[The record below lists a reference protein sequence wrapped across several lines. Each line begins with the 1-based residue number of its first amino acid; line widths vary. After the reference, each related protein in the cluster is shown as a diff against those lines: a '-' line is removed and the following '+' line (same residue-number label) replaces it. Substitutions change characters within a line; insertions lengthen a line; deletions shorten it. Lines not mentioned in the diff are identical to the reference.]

1 MQSSG
6 TSTPA
11 GDSPGPGRAFL
22 RTTDFTPEIV
32 PPRLRRTTYPAGQS
46 PLVLPG
52 LTRASSSFTI
62 TSNHQNILPL
72 WPAAPPPGQPVVFF
86 CPLSGVRPACFP
98 SARRH
103 GLSKVGRGGTAP
115 YRGPCGPLCRTRNRG
130 EVFSPLSPGLRGRGS
145 SPACP
150 VTEPRP
156 SGKNGLRVRRSAM
169 RPLSGRLWQAR
180 CRRLAPSVRSPLLA
194 RMLVQPGHHRW
205 HGARLLAEIRR
216 SSLPLFLILLSY
228 HGDAVRC
235 PPAVRQGS
243 GKAHTGASPAAIRRH
258 KKRRPP
264 AWRPADV
271 WSRFTDAARGI
282 RTVCRA
288 GKRWPR
294 NRRPAR
300 RHCST
305 GHGSGSWPGS
315 CARRT
320 WA

>member
-86 CPLSGVRPACFP
+86 CPLSGVRPACLSFL
-98 SARRH
+98 RRH

-115 YRGPCGPLCRTRNRG
+115 YRGPCGPLCRTRDRG
-130 EVFSPLSPGLRGRGS
+130 EFFPLPSPGLRGRGS
-145 SPACP
+145 PSACP

-180 CRRLAPSVRSPLLA
+180 CCRLAPSVRSPLLA

-216 SSLPLFLILLSY
+216 SSLPHPSFLSWRRRALSACCAA
-228 HGDAVRC
+228 GE
-235 PPAVRQGS
+235 RQGS
-243 GKAHTGASPAAIRRH
+243 HGRIARGNPAAQ
-258 KKRRPP
+258 KKTPTGMETGGRLE
-264 AWRPADV
+264 
-271 WSRFTDAARGI
+271 SFYGCGARDQ
-282 RTVCRA
+282 
-288 GKRWPR
+288 
-294 NRRPAR
+294 N
-300 RHCST
+300 SL
-305 GHGSGSWPGS
+305 
-315 CARRT
+315 
-320 WA
+320 

>member
-86 CPLSGVRPACFP
+86 CPLSGVRPACLSFL
-98 SARRH
+98 RRH
-103 GLSKVGRGGTAP
+103 GLSRVGRGGTAP
-115 YRGPCGPLCRTRNRG
+115 YRGPCGPLCRTRDRG
-130 EVFSPLSPGLRGRGS
+130 EVFSPSESRSSRARQPSGLSGHGA
-145 SPACP
+145 PAIR
-150 VTEPRP
+150 EERP
-156 SGKNGLRVRRSAM
+156 SCAAL
-169 RPLSGRLWQAR
+169 
-180 CRRLAPSVRSPLLA
+180 C
-194 RMLVQPGHHRW
+194 
-205 HGARLLAEIRR
+205 
-216 SSLPLFLILLSY
+216 
-228 HGDAVRC
+228 DA
-235 PPAVRQGS
+235 PAVRQALAGPLLPPRS
-243 GKAHTGASPAAIRRH
+243 VRTLTALGQDARAARPSQMARRTSARGNSPFLSSSSFFPIMEAPCAVRLLCGRGAARLTRAASPAAIRRH

-282 RTVCRA
+282 RTACRA

>member
-62 TSNHQNILPL
+62 TSNHQNILPI

-86 CPLSGVRPACFP
+86 CPLSGLRPACFP

-103 GLSKVGRGGTAP
+103 GLPRGREGRSRPVPWSMRSALPDTRQGRGIFPFRVPVFEGAAALGHQGRTAFVCGALRCARCPAGFGRPGVAALLRPYAHRSWPGCSCSPAITDGTAHVCS
-115 YRGPCGPLCRTRNRG
+115 RKFA
-130 EVFSPLSPGLRGRGS
+130 V
-145 SPACP
+145 
-150 VTEPRP
+150 
-156 SGKNGLRVRRSAM
+156 
-169 RPLSGRLWQAR
+169 
-180 CRRLAPSVRSPLLA
+180 
-194 RMLVQPGHHRW
+194 
-205 HGARLLAEIRR
+205 
-216 SSLPLFLILLSY
+216 PLFLILLSY

>member
-115 YRGPCGPLCRTRNRG
+115 YRGPCGPLCRTRDRG
-130 EVFSPLSPGLRGRGS
+130 EVFSPSKSRS
-145 SPACP
+145 SMA
-150 VTEPRP
+150 RQ
-156 SGKNGLRVRRSAM
+156 
-169 RPLSGRLWQAR
+169 LSGLSGHGTPAIREEW
-180 CRRLAPSVRSPLLA
+180 PSCAALC
-194 RMLVQPGHHRW
+194 
-205 HGARLLAEIRR
+205 
-216 SSLPLFLILLSY
+216 
-228 HGDAVRC
+228 DA
-235 PPAVRQGS
+235 PAVRQALAGPV
-243 GKAHTGASPAAIRRH
+243 SPPRSVRTL
-258 KKRRPP
+258 P
-264 AWRPADV
+264 ALGQDAR
-271 WSRFTDAARGI
+271 AAR
-282 RTVCRA
+282 
-288 GKRWPR
+288 P
-294 NRRPAR
+294 
-300 RHCST
+300 SQM
-305 GHGSGSWPGS
+305 
-315 CARRT
+315 ARRT
-320 WA
+320 SARGNSPFLSSSLPHPSFLSWRRRALSACCAAGERQGSYGRIARGNPAAQKKTPTGMETGGRLESFYGCGARDQNSL

>member
-86 CPLSGVRPACFP
+86 CPLSGVRPACLSFL
-98 SARRH
+98 RRH
-103 GLSKVGRGGTAP
+103 GLSKVGRGGAAP
-115 YRGPCGPLCRTRNRG
+115 YRGPCGPLCRARDR
-130 EVFSPLSPGLRGRGS
+130 EEDFSPSESRSSRARQLSGLSGHGA
-145 SPACP
+145 PAIR
-150 VTEPRP
+150 EERP
-156 SGKNGLRVRRSAM
+156 SCAAL
-169 RPLSGRLWQAR
+169 
-180 CRRLAPSVRSPLLA
+180 C
-194 RMLVQPGHHRW
+194 
-205 HGARLLAEIRR
+205 
-216 SSLPLFLILLSY
+216 
-228 HGDAVRC
+228 DA
-235 PPAVRQGS
+235 PAVRQALAGPVS
-243 GKAHTGASPAAIRRH
+243 PPCSVRTLTALGQDARAARPSQMARRTSARRNSPFLSSSSFFLIMETPSAVRLLCGRGAARLTRAASPAVIRRH

-282 RTVCRA
+282 RTACRA

>member
-22 RTTDFTPEIV
+22 RKTDFTPEIV

-86 CPLSGVRPACFP
+86 CPLSGVRPACLSFL
-98 SARRH
+98 RRH

-115 YRGPCGPLCRTRNRG
+115 YRGPCGPLCRARDRG
-130 EVFSPLSPGLRGRGS
+130 EFFPLPSPGLRGRGS

-216 SSLPLFLILLSY
+216 SSLPHPSFLSWRRRALSACCAA
-228 HGDAVRC
+228 GE
-235 PPAVRQGS
+235 RQGS
-243 GKAHTGASPAAIRRH
+243 HGPH
-258 KKRRPP
+258 RP
-264 AWRPADV
+264 R
-271 WSRFTDAARGI
+271 
-282 RTVCRA
+282 
-288 GKRWPR
+288 
-294 NRRPAR
+294 
-300 RHCST
+300 
-305 GHGSGSWPGS
+305 
-315 CARRT
+315 
-320 WA
+320 

>member
-115 YRGPCGPLCRTRNRG
+115 YRGPCGPLCRTRDRG
-130 EVFSPLSPGLRGRGS
+130 EVFSPLSPGLRWRGS

-180 CRRLAPSVRSPLLA
+180 CHRLAPSVRSPLLA

-216 SSLPLFLILLSY
+216 SSLPHPSFLSWRRRALSACCAA
-228 HGDAVRC
+228 GE
-235 PPAVRQGS
+235 RQGS
-243 GKAHTGASPAAIRRH
+243 YGRIARGNPAAQ
-258 KKRRPP
+258 KKTPTGMETGGRLE
-264 AWRPADV
+264 
-271 WSRFTDAARGI
+271 SFYGCGARDQ
-282 RTVCRA
+282 
-288 GKRWPR
+288 
-294 NRRPAR
+294 N
-300 RHCST
+300 SL
-305 GHGSGSWPGS
+305 
-315 CARRT
+315 
-320 WA
+320 

>member
-86 CPLSGVRPACFP
+86 CPLSGVRPACLSFL
-98 SARRH
+98 RRH
-103 GLSKVGRGGTAP
+103 GLSRGAGGAEQARTVVHAV
-115 YRGPCGPLCRTRNRG
+115 RSAGHETGERNFPL
-130 EVFSPLSPGLRGRGS
+130 PSPGLRGRGS

-180 CRRLAPSVRSPLLA
+180 CRRLAPPYAPRSW
-194 RMLVQPGHHRW
+194 PGCSCSPAITDGTAHVCSRKF
-205 HGARLLAEIRR
+205 AV
-216 SSLPLFLILLSY
+216 PLFLILLSY
-228 HGDAVRC
+228 HGDAERC

-243 GKAHTGASPAAIRRH
+243 GKAHTGRIARGNPAAQ
-258 KKRRPP
+258 KKTPTGMETGGRLE
-264 AWRPADV
+264 
-271 WSRFTDAARGI
+271 SFYGCGARDQ
-282 RTVCRA
+282 
-288 GKRWPR
+288 
-294 NRRPAR
+294 N
-300 RHCST
+300 SL
-305 GHGSGSWPGS
+305 
-315 CARRT
+315 
-320 WA
+320 

>member
-86 CPLSGVRPACFP
+86 CPLSGLRPACFP

-103 GLSKVGRGGTAP
+103 GLPRGREGRSRPVPWSMRSALPDTRQGRGIFPFRVPVFEGAAALGHQGRTAFVCGALRCARCPAGFGRPGVAALLRPYAHRPWPGCSCSPAITDGTAHVCS
-115 YRGPCGPLCRTRNRG
+115 RKFA
-130 EVFSPLSPGLRGRGS
+130 V
-145 SPACP
+145 
-150 VTEPRP
+150 
-156 SGKNGLRVRRSAM
+156 
-169 RPLSGRLWQAR
+169 
-180 CRRLAPSVRSPLLA
+180 
-194 RMLVQPGHHRW
+194 
-205 HGARLLAEIRR
+205 
-216 SSLPLFLILLSY
+216 PLFLILLSY

>member
-86 CPLSGVRPACFP
+86 CPLSGLRPACFP

-103 GLSKVGRGGTAP
+103 GLPRGREGRSRPVPWSMRPALPGTRQGRGIFP
-115 YRGPCGPLCRTRNRG
+115 FRVP
-130 EVFSPLSPGLRGRGS
+130 VFEGAAALRPVRSRSPGHQGRTAFVCGALRCARCPAGFGRPGVAALLLRTLPALGQDARAARPSQMARRTSARGNSPFLSSSSFFLIMETPCAVRLLCGRG
-145 SPACP
+145 A
-150 VTEPRP
+150 
-156 SGKNGLRVRRSAM
+156 
-169 RPLSGRLWQAR
+169 
-180 CRRLAPSVRSPLLA
+180 
-194 RMLVQPGHHRW
+194 
-205 HGARLLAEIRR
+205 ARLTRA
-216 SSLPLFLILLSY
+216 
-228 HGDAVRC
+228 
-235 PPAVRQGS
+235 
-243 GKAHTGASPAAIRRH
+243 ASPAVIRRH

-282 RTVCRA
+282 RTACRA

>member
-22 RTTDFTPEIV
+22 RKTDFTPEIA

-86 CPLSGVRPACFP
+86 CPLSGVRPACLSFL
-98 SARRH
+98 RRH

-115 YRGPCGPLCRTRNRG
+115 YRGPCGPLCRARDRG
-130 EVFSPLSPGLRGRGS
+130 EFFPLPSPGLRGRGS

-180 CRRLAPSVRSPLLA
+180 LHESK
-194 RMLVQPGHHRW
+194 
-205 HGARLLAEIRR
+205 IRHPNTFNH
-216 SSLPLFLILLSY
+216 SSF
-228 HGDAVRC
+228 
-235 PPAVRQGS
+235 
-243 GKAHTGASPAAIRRH
+243 
-258 KKRRPP
+258 
-264 AWRPADV
+264 
-271 WSRFTDAARGI
+271 
-282 RTVCRA
+282 
-288 GKRWPR
+288 
-294 NRRPAR
+294 
-300 RHCST
+300 
-305 GHGSGSWPGS
+305 
-315 CARRT
+315 
-320 WA
+320 

>member
-86 CPLSGVRPACFP
+86 CPLSGLRPACFP

-103 GLSKVGRGGTAP
+103 GLPRGREGRSRPVPWSMRSALPDTRQGRGIFPFRVPVFEGAAALGHQGRTAFVCGALRCARCPAGFGRPGVAALLRPYAHRPWPGCSCSPAITDGTAHVCS
-115 YRGPCGPLCRTRNRG
+115 RKFA
-130 EVFSPLSPGLRGRGS
+130 V
-145 SPACP
+145 
-150 VTEPRP
+150 
-156 SGKNGLRVRRSAM
+156 
-169 RPLSGRLWQAR
+169 
-180 CRRLAPSVRSPLLA
+180 
-194 RMLVQPGHHRW
+194 
-205 HGARLLAEIRR
+205 
-216 SSLPLFLILLSY
+216 PLFLILLSY

-243 GKAHTGASPAAIRRH
+243 GKAHTGASPASIRRH

>member
-32 PPRLRRTTYPAGQS
+32 PPRLRRTTYPVGQS

-103 GLSKVGRGGTAP
+103 GLPRGREGRSRPVPWFMRSALPDTRQGRGFFP
-115 YRGPCGPLCRTRNRG
+115 FRVP
-130 EVFSPLSPGLRGRGS
+130 VFDGAAALG
-145 SPACP
+145 
-150 VTEPRP
+150 
-156 SGKNGLRVRRSAM
+156 
-169 RPLSGRLWQAR
+169 LSGHGTPAIREAW
-180 CRRLAPSVRSPLLA
+180 PSCAALC
-194 RMLVQPGHHRW
+194 
-205 HGARLLAEIRR
+205 
-216 SSLPLFLILLSY
+216 
-228 HGDAVRC
+228 DA
-235 PPAVRQGS
+235 PAVRQALVGPVS
-243 GKAHTGASPAAIRRH
+243 PPRSIRTLTALGQDARAARPSQMARRTSARRNSPFLSSSSFFLIMETPSAVRLLCGRGAARLTRAASPAVIRRH

-282 RTVCRA
+282 RTACRA

>member
-103 GLSKVGRGGTAP
+103 GLPRGREGRSRPVPWSMRSALP
-115 YRGPCGPLCRTRNRG
+115 DTRQGR
-130 EVFSPLSPGLRGRGS
+130 VFSPSESRSSRARQLSAIR
-145 SPACP
+145 
-150 VTEPRP
+150 EERP
-156 SGKNGLRVRRSAM
+156 SCAAL
-169 RPLSGRLWQAR
+169 
-180 CRRLAPSVRSPLLA
+180 C
-194 RMLVQPGHHRW
+194 
-205 HGARLLAEIRR
+205 
-216 SSLPLFLILLSY
+216 
-228 HGDAVRC
+228 DA
-235 PPAVRQGS
+235 PAVRQALAGPVS
-243 GKAHTGASPAAIRRH
+243 PPCSVRTLTALGQDARAARPSQMARRTSARGNSPFLSSSSFFLIMETPSAVRLLCGRGAARLTRAASPAVIRRH

-282 RTVCRA
+282 RTACRA

>member
-1 MQSSG
+1 MQSPG

-98 SARRH
+98 SVRRH
-103 GLSKVGRGGTAP
+103 GLPRGREGRSRPVPWSMRSALPDTRQGRGIFPFRVPVFEGAAALDHQGRTAFVCGALRCARCPAGFGRPGVAALLRPYAHRSWPGCSCSPAITDGTAHVCS
-115 YRGPCGPLCRTRNRG
+115 RKFA
-130 EVFSPLSPGLRGRGS
+130 V
-145 SPACP
+145 
-150 VTEPRP
+150 
-156 SGKNGLRVRRSAM
+156 
-169 RPLSGRLWQAR
+169 
-180 CRRLAPSVRSPLLA
+180 
-194 RMLVQPGHHRW
+194 
-205 HGARLLAEIRR
+205 
-216 SSLPLFLILLSY
+216 PLFLTLLSY

>member
-86 CPLSGVRPACFP
+86 CPLSGVRPACLSFL
-98 SARRH
+98 RRH

-115 YRGPCGPLCRTRNRG
+115 YRGPCGPLCRARDRG
-130 EVFSPLSPGLRGRGS
+130 EFFPLPSPGLRGRGS

-180 CRRLAPSVRSPLLA
+180 CRRLAPPYAPRSW
-194 RMLVQPGHHRW
+194 PGCSCSPAITDGTAHVCSRKF
-205 HGARLLAEIRR
+205 AV
-216 SSLPLFLILLSY
+216 PLFFILLSY
-228 HGDAVRC
+228 HGDAERC

-243 GKAHTGASPAAIRRH
+243 GKAHTGRIARGNPAAQ
-258 KKRRPP
+258 KKTPTGMETGGRLE
-264 AWRPADV
+264 
-271 WSRFTDAARGI
+271 SFYGCGARDQ
-282 RTVCRA
+282 
-288 GKRWPR
+288 
-294 NRRPAR
+294 N
-300 RHCST
+300 SL
-305 GHGSGSWPGS
+305 
-315 CARRT
+315 
-320 WA
+320 

>member
-86 CPLSGVRPACFP
+86 CPLSGLRPACFP

-103 GLSKVGRGGTAP
+103 GLPRGREGRSRPVPWSMRSALPDTRQGRGIFPFRVPVVEGAAALGHQGRTAFVCGALRCARCPAGFGRPGVAALLRPYAHRPWPGCSCSPAITDGTAHVCS
-115 YRGPCGPLCRTRNRG
+115 RKFA
-130 EVFSPLSPGLRGRGS
+130 V
-145 SPACP
+145 
-150 VTEPRP
+150 
-156 SGKNGLRVRRSAM
+156 
-169 RPLSGRLWQAR
+169 
-180 CRRLAPSVRSPLLA
+180 
-194 RMLVQPGHHRW
+194 
-205 HGARLLAEIRR
+205 
-216 SSLPLFLILLSY
+216 PLFLIILSY
-228 HGDAVRC
+228 HRDAVRC

>member
-86 CPLSGVRPACFP
+86 CPLSGLQPACFP

-103 GLSKVGRGGTAP
+103 GLPRGREGRSRPVPWSMRSALPDTRQGRGIFPFRVPVFEGAAALGHQGRTAFVCGALRCARCPAGFGRPGVAALLRPYAHRSWPGCSCSPAITDGTAHVCS
-115 YRGPCGPLCRTRNRG
+115 RKFA
-130 EVFSPLSPGLRGRGS
+130 V
-145 SPACP
+145 
-150 VTEPRP
+150 
-156 SGKNGLRVRRSAM
+156 
-169 RPLSGRLWQAR
+169 
-180 CRRLAPSVRSPLLA
+180 
-194 RMLVQPGHHRW
+194 
-205 HGARLLAEIRR
+205 
-216 SSLPLFLILLSY
+216 PLFLILLSY

>member
-86 CPLSGVRPACFP
+86 CPLSGVRPACLSFL
-98 SARRH
+98 RRH

-115 YRGPCGPLCRTRNRG
+115 YRGPCGPLCRTRDRE
-130 EVFSPLSPGLRGRGS
+130 EVFSPSESRSSRARQLSGLSGHGA
-145 SPACP
+145 PAIR
-150 VTEPRP
+150 EERP
-156 SGKNGLRVRRSAM
+156 SCAAL
-169 RPLSGRLWQAR
+169 
-180 CRRLAPSVRSPLLA
+180 C
-194 RMLVQPGHHRW
+194 
-205 HGARLLAEIRR
+205 
-216 SSLPLFLILLSY
+216 
-228 HGDAVRC
+228 DA
-235 PPAVRQGS
+235 PAVRQALAGPVS
-243 GKAHTGASPAAIRRH
+243 PPCSVRMLTALGQDARAARPSQMARRTSARRNSPFLSSSSFFLIMETPSAVRLLCGRGAARLTRAASPAVIRRH

-282 RTVCRA
+282 RTACRA

>member
-32 PPRLRRTTYPAGQS
+32 PPRLRRTTYPVGQS

-86 CPLSGVRPACFP
+86 CPLSGVRPACF
-98 SARRH
+98 SFLRRH
-103 GLSKVGRGGTAP
+103 GLSRGREGRSRPVPWSMRPALP
-115 YRGPCGPLCRTRNRG
+115 DTRQGR
-130 EVFSPLSPGLRGRGS
+130 VFSPSESRSSRARQPSGLSGHGA
-145 SPACP
+145 PAIR
-150 VTEPRP
+150 EERP
-156 SGKNGLRVRRSAM
+156 SCAAL
-169 RPLSGRLWQAR
+169 
-180 CRRLAPSVRSPLLA
+180 C
-194 RMLVQPGHHRW
+194 
-205 HGARLLAEIRR
+205 
-216 SSLPLFLILLSY
+216 
-228 HGDAVRC
+228 DA
-235 PPAVRQGS
+235 PAVRQALAGPLS
-243 GKAHTGASPAAIRRH
+243 PPCSVRTLTALGQDARAARPSQMARRTSARGNSPFLSLSSFFLIKETPCAVRLLCGRGAARLTRAASPAAIRRH

-282 RTVCRA
+282 RTACRA

>member
-115 YRGPCGPLCRTRNRG
+115 YRGPCGPLCRTRDRG
-130 EVFSPLSPGLRGRGS
+130 EVFSPLSPGLRWRGS

-216 SSLPLFLILLSY
+216 SSLPHPSFLSWRRRALSACCAA
-228 HGDAVRC
+228 GE
-235 PPAVRQGS
+235 RQGS
-243 GKAHTGASPAAIRRH
+243 YGRIARGNPAAQ
-258 KKRRPP
+258 KKTPTGMETGGRLE
-264 AWRPADV
+264 
-271 WSRFTDAARGI
+271 SFYGCGARDQ
-282 RTVCRA
+282 
-288 GKRWPR
+288 
-294 NRRPAR
+294 N
-300 RHCST
+300 SL
-305 GHGSGSWPGS
+305 
-315 CARRT
+315 
-320 WA
+320 

>member
-86 CPLSGVRPACFP
+86 CPLSGLRPACFP

-103 GLSKVGRGGTAP
+103 GLPRGREGRSRPVPWSMRSALPDTRQGRGIFPFRVPVFEGAAALGHQGRMAFVCGALRCARCPAGFGRPGVAALLRPYAHRSWPGCSCSPAITDGTAHVCS
-115 YRGPCGPLCRTRNRG
+115 RKFA
-130 EVFSPLSPGLRGRGS
+130 V
-145 SPACP
+145 
-150 VTEPRP
+150 
-156 SGKNGLRVRRSAM
+156 
-169 RPLSGRLWQAR
+169 
-180 CRRLAPSVRSPLLA
+180 
-194 RMLVQPGHHRW
+194 
-205 HGARLLAEIRR
+205 
-216 SSLPLFLILLSY
+216 PLFLILLSY

>member
-86 CPLSGVRPACFP
+86 CPLSGVRPACLSFL
-98 SARRH
+98 RRH

-115 YRGPCGPLCRTRNRG
+115 YRGPCGPLCRARDRG
-130 EVFSPLSPGLRGRGS
+130 EFFPLPSPGLRGRGS
-145 SPACP
+145 SPAIR
-150 VTEPRP
+150 EERP
-156 SGKNGLRVRRSAM
+156 SCAAL
-169 RPLSGRLWQAR
+169 
-180 CRRLAPSVRSPLLA
+180 C
-194 RMLVQPGHHRW
+194 
-205 HGARLLAEIRR
+205 
-216 SSLPLFLILLSY
+216 
-228 HGDAVRC
+228 DA
-235 PPAVRQGS
+235 PAVRQALAGPVS
-243 GKAHTGASPAAIRRH
+243 PPCSVRTLTALGQDARAARPSQMARRTSARGNSPFLSSSSFFLIMETPSAVRLLCGRGAARLTRAASPAVIRRH

-282 RTVCRA
+282 RTACRA

>member
-86 CPLSGVRPACFP
+86 CPLSGVRPACLSFL
-98 SARRH
+98 RRH

-115 YRGPCGPLCRTRNRG
+115 YRGPCGPLCRTRDR
-130 EVFSPLSPGLRGRGS
+130 EEDFSPSESRSSRARQLSAIR
-145 SPACP
+145 
-150 VTEPRP
+150 EERP
-156 SGKNGLRVRRSAM
+156 SCAAL
-169 RPLSGRLWQAR
+169 
-180 CRRLAPSVRSPLLA
+180 C
-194 RMLVQPGHHRW
+194 
-205 HGARLLAEIRR
+205 
-216 SSLPLFLILLSY
+216 
-228 HGDAVRC
+228 DA
-235 PPAVRQGS
+235 PAVRQALAGPVS
-243 GKAHTGASPAAIRRH
+243 PPCSVRTLTALGQDARAARPSQMARRTSARGNSPFLSSSSFFLIMETPSAVRLLCGRGAARLTRAASPAVIRRH

-282 RTVCRA
+282 RTACRA

>member
-86 CPLSGVRPACFP
+86 CPLSGVRPACF
-98 SARRH
+98 SFLRRH
-103 GLSKVGRGGTAP
+103 GLSRGREGRSSPVPWSMRPALP
-115 YRGPCGPLCRTRNRG
+115 DTRQGR
-130 EVFSPLSPGLRGRGS
+130 VFSPSESRSSRARQLSGLSGHGA
-145 SPACP
+145 PAIR
-150 VTEPRP
+150 EERP
-156 SGKNGLRVRRSAM
+156 SCAAL
-169 RPLSGRLWQAR
+169 
-180 CRRLAPSVRSPLLA
+180 C
-194 RMLVQPGHHRW
+194 
-205 HGARLLAEIRR
+205 
-216 SSLPLFLILLSY
+216 
-228 HGDAVRC
+228 DA
-235 PPAVRQGS
+235 PAVRQALAGPVS
-243 GKAHTGASPAAIRRH
+243 PPCSVRTLTALGQDARAARPSQMARRTSARRNSPFLSSSSFFLIMETPSAVRLLCGRGAARLTRAASPAVIRRH

-282 RTVCRA
+282 RTACRA

>member
-86 CPLSGVRPACFP
+86 CPLSGVRPACLSFL
-98 SARRH
+98 RRH
-103 GLSKVGRGGTAP
+103 GLSRGRERRDSPVPWSMRPALPDTRQGRGFFP
-115 YRGPCGPLCRTRNRG
+115 FRVP
-130 EVFSPLSPGLRGRGS
+130 VFEGAAALRPVLSRSPGHQGRTAFVCGALRCARCPAGFGRPGVAASLRPLTALGQDARAARPSQMARRTSARGNSPFLSSSSFFLIMETPCAVRLLCGRG
-145 SPACP
+145 A
-150 VTEPRP
+150 
-156 SGKNGLRVRRSAM
+156 
-169 RPLSGRLWQAR
+169 
-180 CRRLAPSVRSPLLA
+180 
-194 RMLVQPGHHRW
+194 
-205 HGARLLAEIRR
+205 ARLTRA
-216 SSLPLFLILLSY
+216 
-228 HGDAVRC
+228 
-235 PPAVRQGS
+235 
-243 GKAHTGASPAAIRRH
+243 ASPAAIRRH

-282 RTVCRA
+282 RTACRA

>member
-86 CPLSGVRPACFP
+86 CPLSGVRPACLSFL
-98 SARRH
+98 RRH

-115 YRGPCGPLCRTRNRG
+115 YRGPCGPLCRTRDR
-130 EVFSPLSPGLRGRGS
+130 EEDFSPSESRSSRARQPSGLSGHGA
-145 SPACP
+145 PAIR
-150 VTEPRP
+150 EERP
-156 SGKNGLRVRRSAM
+156 SCAAL
-169 RPLSGRLWQAR
+169 
-180 CRRLAPSVRSPLLA
+180 C
-194 RMLVQPGHHRW
+194 
-205 HGARLLAEIRR
+205 
-216 SSLPLFLILLSY
+216 
-228 HGDAVRC
+228 DA
-235 PPAVRQGS
+235 PAVRQALAGPVS
-243 GKAHTGASPAAIRRH
+243 PPCSVRTLTALGQDARAARPSQMARRTSARGNSPFLSSSSFFLIMETPSAVRLLCGRGAARLTRAASPAAIRRH

-282 RTVCRA
+282 RTACRA

>member
-86 CPLSGVRPACFP
+86 CPLSGVRPACLSFL
-98 SARRH
+98 RRH

-115 YRGPCGPLCRTRNRG
+115 YRGPCGPLCRARDRG
-130 EVFSPLSPGLRGRGS
+130 EFFPLPSPGLRGRGS

-180 CRRLAPSVRSPLLA
+180 CRRLAPPYAPRSW
-194 RMLVQPGHHRW
+194 PGCSCSPAITDSTAHVCSRKF
-205 HGARLLAEIRR
+205 AV
-216 SSLPLFLILLSY
+216 PLFFILLSY

-243 GKAHTGASPAAIRRH
+243 GKAHTGRIARGNPAAQ
-258 KKRRPP
+258 KKTPTGMETGGRLE
-264 AWRPADV
+264 
-271 WSRFTDAARGI
+271 SFYGCGARDQ
-282 RTVCRA
+282 
-288 GKRWPR
+288 
-294 NRRPAR
+294 N
-300 RHCST
+300 SL
-305 GHGSGSWPGS
+305 
-315 CARRT
+315 
-320 WA
+320 